1 MEADVNTISV
11 LSQETIDKIAAGE
24 VVERPSSIVKELAEN
39 AIDAGANAVTVEIR
53 DGGTSLIRITD
64 NGSGMAPEDIPVA
77 FLRHATSKIRVME
90 DLQTAGTLG
99 FRGEAL
105 SSIAAIA
112 QVELITK
119 TVNSLTGIRYL
130 IDGGVEKGLE
140 EIGAPSGT
148 TFLVRNM
155 FYNTPVR
162 KKFLKSNAAE
172 AGYISDLM
180 ERLALSHPE
189 ISFKFM
195 NQGQT
200 KMHTSGNGRLKDV
213 VYGIYGRDISSN
225 LLPVEADCGFFKVTG
240 FIGKPLVSRGNRN
253 YENYFVNGRY
263 VRSNVITKAI
273 EEAYRPYMMSHRYPF
288 TVLAIAMDG
297 KYLDINVHPTKMEV
311 RFSDQ
316 IGVYEQMIRV
326 IRDILEGRE
335 LIPEVLPGQALDGKF
350 SSSRRKPKEGQE
362 TKADD
367 GLDRK
372 GQDVPAETREKSEA
386 GQKEISDNAPEPE
399 MQGQKTEERSACVSD
414 AQTQAGKPAA
424 DAAPGPCGGQEGKPS
439 PARLPEQNGREADS
453 WNGKMPEPETE
464 IPGSES
470 DGGDALLAAAVEKKL
485 GKPLRKKTSYPE
497 PFEEVR
503 RSMIAESSGGFRGT
517 AGREK
522 QPDHAGS
529 RAGAGNAEKEAGD
542 RGRRPDDQKPVQ
554 MDLFDDRLLSREN
567 VKEHRLI
574 GQVFDTYWLV
584 EFREKLYII
593 DQHAAHEK
601 VLYERFMKQ
610 LAEKQQTSQMV
621 SPPLILSLSM
631 QEEQLLEKYMDNF
644 TAVGFE
650 IEPFGGREYSIRAV
664 PGNLYDL
671 ADRDLFLEMLDSLGD
686 ISERAAAQIV
696 NDKIALMSCKAAVKG
711 NNRLSAQEADEL
723 IGELLNL
730 ENPYN
735 CPHGRPTI
743 ISMSKY
749 ELGRKFKRTL

>member
-1 MEADVNTISV
+1 
-11 LSQETIDKIAAGE
+11 
-24 VVERPSSIVKELAEN
+24 
-39 AIDAGANAVTVEIR
+39 
-53 DGGTSLIRITD
+53 
-64 NGSGMAPEDIPVA
+64 
-77 FLRHATSKIRVME
+77 
-90 DLQTAGTLG
+90 
-99 FRGEAL
+99 
-105 SSIAAIA
+105 
-112 QVELITK
+112 
-119 TVNSLTGIRYL
+119 
-130 IDGGVEKGLE
+130 
-140 EIGAPSGT
+140 
-148 TFLVRNM
+148 
-155 FYNTPVR
+155 
-162 KKFLKSNAAE
+162 
-172 AGYISDLM
+172 
-180 ERLALSHPE
+180 
-189 ISFKFM
+189 
-195 NQGQT
+195 
-200 KMHTSGNGRLKDV
+200 
-213 VYGIYGRDISSN
+213 
-225 LLPVEADCGFFKVTG
+225 
-240 FIGKPLVSRGNRN
+240 
-253 YENYFVNGRY
+253 
-263 VRSNVITKAI
+263 
-273 EEAYRPYMMSHRYPF
+273 
-288 TVLAIAMDG
+288 
-297 KYLDINVHPTKMEV
+297 
-311 RFSDQ
+311 
-316 IGVYEQMIRV
+316 
-326 IRDILEGRE
+326 
-335 LIPEVLPGQALDGKF
+335 
-350 SSSRRKPKEGQE
+350 
-362 TKADD
+362 
-367 GLDRK
+367 
-372 GQDVPAETREKSEA
+372 
-386 GQKEISDNAPEPE
+386 
-399 MQGQKTEERSACVSD
+399 
-414 AQTQAGKPAA
+414 
-424 DAAPGPCGGQEGKPS
+424 
-439 PARLPEQNGREADS
+439 
-453 WNGKMPEPETE
+453 MPEPETE